1 MCSWSVMSLESY
13 LLVPGVVEGAAVTEQ
28 MKAEPMVL
36 GSGDLAF
43 YLNDTMYTEEDV
55 HIVNP
60 PMMKFDLGGD
70 DDPEESDLPLYRK
83 ENDLGKMD
91 FNWDKSL
98 GNIEDVDKLFRL
110 CTILQMCCGCQACWI
125 FSRASSQSFLC
136 QSASFSKVDRMR
148 FVLLWKMCT

>member
-1 MCSWSVMSLESY
+1 MSLESY
-13 LLVPGVVEGAAVTEQ
+13 LLVPGVVEGAGVTEQ

-60 PMMKFDLGGD
+60 PMMKFDLSGD

-98 GNIEDVDKLFRL
+98 GNMEDVDKLFRL
-110 CTILQMCCGCQACWI
+110 D
-125 FSRASSQSFLC
+125 FFQSFL
-136 QSASFSKVDRMR
+136 SELLVSISF
-148 FVLLWKMCT
+148 F